1 MDIEKMI
8 DTAVDLKIATLR
20 AKEQGIISYTEMD
33 NKFQVYDEKNFRR
46 MLKMKE
52 YKIKRFDY
60 PPYKYEYK
68 VVVLGLNLIYIAI
81 EYLFI
86 GDADKLES

>member
-1 MDIEKMI
+1 MNIEKMI

-20 AKEQGIISYTEMD
+20 AKEQGIISYTEMG
-33 NKFQVYDEKNFRR
+33 NKFRVYDEKNFRR
-46 MLKMKE
+46 MLEMRE
-52 YKIKRFDY
+52 YKIKRFNN

-68 VVVLGLNLIYIAI
+68 VVVLGLNLTYIAI
-81 EYLFI
+81 EYLFT